1 MRGGFS
7 DLGPCGD
14 QHCALRL
21 SRRSLSVLA
30 ALVHPGAA
38 GNGPVCWWAYS
49 LRMDDSPCFC
59 LLCAP
64 TEWGGPVSEERDGR
78 IAKNVVDYGW
88 HVMGVAGDDAPGDWG
103 YSIGLWHTLRSPE
116 VSVFGL
122 PSQTAMRVANAAGAA
137 VRDGN
142 PLEPDQR
149 RGDVLNGYDVV
160 VRPVHPSWYHDF
172 FGAGI
177 DFYQTPPLPITQL
190 FWPDKDG
197 RFPWVDGADERC
209 RTSQPLLWIPKDET
223 TGPWTEVT

>member
-1 MRGGFS
+1 
-7 DLGPCGD
+7 
-14 QHCALRL
+14 
-21 SRRSLSVLA
+21 
-30 ALVHPGAA
+30 
-38 GNGPVCWWAYS
+38 
-49 LRMDDSPCFC
+49 MDDAPCFC

-64 TEWGGPVSEERDGR
+64 TEWGGPVSEERDSR
-78 IAKNVVDYGW
+78 IAKSVADFGW
-88 HVMGVAGDDAPGDWG
+88 HVMGVAGGDAPSDWG

-137 VRDGN
+137 IRDGN

-149 RGDVLNGYDVV
+149 RGDVLNGYDVA

-177 DFYQTPPLPITQL
+177 DFYQTPPLPIMQL

-197 RFPWVDGADERC
+197 RFPWEEGADERC
-209 RTSQPLLWIPKDET
+209 RMGQPLLWIAKDET
-223 TGPWTEVT
+223 TGPWTEIT

>member
-1 MRGGFS
+1 
-7 DLGPCGD
+7 
-14 QHCALRL
+14 
-21 SRRSLSVLA
+21 
-30 ALVHPGAA
+30 
-38 GNGPVCWWAYS
+38 
-49 LRMDDSPCFC
+49 
-59 LLCAP
+59 
-64 TEWGGPVSEERDGR
+64 
-78 IAKNVVDYGW
+78 
-88 HVMGVAGDDAPGDWG
+88 
-103 YSIGLWHTLRSPE
+103 
-116 VSVFGL
+116 
-122 PSQTAMRVANAAGAA
+122 MRVANAAGAA

-142 PLEPDQR
+142 PLETDQR

-190 FWPDKDG
+190 FWPDMDG

>member
-149 RGDVLNGYDVV
+149 RGGRPQWLRRGRPARASQLVPRLLRRRHRFLPDPATAHHATVL
-160 VRPVHPSWYHDF
+160 
-172 FGAGI
+172 AG
-177 DFYQTPPLPITQL
+177 QGWTVPL
-190 FWPDKDG
+190 G
-197 RFPWVDGADERC
+197 
-209 RTSQPLLWIPKDET
+209 
-223 TGPWTEVT
+223 